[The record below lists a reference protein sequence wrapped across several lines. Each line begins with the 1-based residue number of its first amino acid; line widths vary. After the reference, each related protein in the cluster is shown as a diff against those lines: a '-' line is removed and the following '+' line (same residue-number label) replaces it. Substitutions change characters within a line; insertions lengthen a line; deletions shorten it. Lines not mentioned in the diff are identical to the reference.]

1 MKVVGIND
9 LFKPFLVKQNG
20 TGLIVV
26 MVENIS
32 I

>member
-1 MKVVGIND
+1 MKVVGING
-9 LFKPFLVKQNG
+9 LFKTLLGQAEWY
-20 TGLIVV
+20 GLIVV